1 MEDNELTVAGLLA
14 RRAGDEHVGLRAGDE
29 SWSWDDVVRESATRA
44 AILDRLRVG
53 GPFHIGVLLDNVPE
67 FLFWIGGAA
76 LAGAA
81 IVGINPTRRG
91 AELAADIKHTDCQL
105 IVTDA
110 AGKATLD
117 ALDIGVPIERILDIG
132 ATSYKELLA
141 THASNNAPDWRR
153 VDEDAL
159 LFLLFT
165 SGTTGAPK
173 AVRCTQGR
181 LASIAER
188 VEAQYGVNR
197 DDTCYCP
204 MPLFHGNA
212 LMALWA
218 PAVRTGA
225 TVALTPKFSASGFI
239 EDVRKYRATYF
250 TYVGKALT
258 YVLGTPEQDDDA
270 ENTLDRCFG
279 NEASD
284 LDVERFGARFGCRVI
299 EGYGS
304 SEGGAVVLRVPDM
317 PAGSLGVGAPGV
329 CVVNP
334 DTMEEPPPA
343 RFDRDG
349 KLLNAEEA
357 TGEIVNKQG
366 LDRFEGYYKNEAAL
380 QERSRNG
387 WYWSGDLAYRD
398 ENGFF
403 YFAGRSAD
411 WLRVDG
417 ENFAA
422 APVERILARFDGVAA
437 AAVYAVPDALSGDQV
452 MAVLEMRDN
461 ASFDGDAFG
470 AFIADQPDLGTKW
483 VPRFVRITAHM
494 PLTGSNKVVKA
505 GMRAH
510 AWMTDEPVWWRAGRG
525 DTAYRLM
532 TDDDRSSLHAEFDAH
547 GRVSLVPTHRSK

>member
-1 MEDNELTVAGLLA
+1 MEPEELTVAGLLA
-14 RRAGDEHVGLRAGDE
+14 RRAGDDHVGLRAGDE
-29 SWSWDDVVRESATRA
+29 SWSWDEVVRESATRA
-44 AILDRLRVG
+44 AIINALRGDGPPHVG
-53 GPFHIGVLLDNVPE
+53 VFLDNVPE
-67 FLFWIGGAA
+67 FLFWLGGAA

-91 AELAADIKHTDCQL
+91 AELAADVKHTDCQL

-110 AGKATLD
+110 VGKAMLD
-117 ALDIGVPIERILDIG
+117 GLDVGVAPDRILDIG
-132 ATSYKELLA
+132 STPYQSRLLA
-141 THASNNAPDWRR
+141 CEDGAR
-153 VDEDAL
+153 VQPTPKVGPEAL
-159 LFLLFT
+159 LLLLFT

-197 DDTCYCP
+197 DDVCYAP

-225 TVALTPKFSASGFI
+225 TVALTPKFSASGFLD
-239 EDVRKYRATYF
+239 DVRKYNATYF

-258 YVLGTPEQDDDA
+258 YVLGTPPKPDDA
-270 ENTLDRCFG
+270 DNTLQRGFG

-284 LDVERFGARFGCRVI
+284 LDIERFQERFGCKII

-304 SEGGAVVLRVPDM
+304 SEGGAVIVRVPDM

-334 DTMEEPPPA
+334 DTMQECPPA
-343 RFDRDG
+343 RFDEGGR
-349 KLLNAEEA
+349 LLNAEQA
-357 TGEIVNKQG
+357 TGEIVNTQG
-366 LDRFEGYYKNEAAL
+366 LERFEGYYRNDDAL
-380 QERSRNG
+380 AQRSRNG

-398 ENGFF
+398 ADGFF
-403 YFAGRSAD
+403 WFAGRNAD

-422 APVERILARFDGVAA
+422 APVERILSRFGGVAA
-437 AAVYAVPDALSGDQV
+437 VAVYAVPDALSGDQV
-452 MAVLEMRDN
+452 MAAIEL
-461 ASFDGDAFG
+461 ATGAPFDGDAFA
-470 AFIADQPDLGTKW
+470 AFVEQQPDLGTKW
-483 VPRFVRITAHM
+483 APRFVRIVEHM
-494 PLTGSNKVVKA
+494 PLTGSNKVVKTT
-505 GMRAH
+505 MRAQ
-510 AWMTDEPVWWRAGRG
+510 AWITSDPVYWRAGRG
-525 DTAYRLM
+525 DTAYRPM
-532 TDDDRSSLHAEFDAH
+532 TDDDRAALQAQFDQH
-547 GRVSLVPTHRSK
+547 GRAALVPNQ